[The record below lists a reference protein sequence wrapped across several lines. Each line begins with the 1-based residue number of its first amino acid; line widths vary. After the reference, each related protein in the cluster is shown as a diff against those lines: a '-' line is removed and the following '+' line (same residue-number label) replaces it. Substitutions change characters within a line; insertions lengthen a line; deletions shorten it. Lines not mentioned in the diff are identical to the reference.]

1 MKKILHI
8 ISSPQGEA
16 SVSKKLGNA
25 IIEKIKA
32 KYPDSILKERNLAK
46 KPLPHLDEVLIS
58 SFFAPAEK
66 LSKEQIEA
74 TKRSDE
80 AIAELQEADILV
92 IDSPM
97 YNFTIA
103 STLKTYLDHIVRRGV
118 TFRATDT
125 GTEGLVKNK
134 KVYLAFSGAGVYSEG
149 ALKSYDFVIPL
160 LKTVLGWIGITD
172 VSVFRVEGLRYDGIK
187 EKAFEKGVESIMID

>member
-1 MKKILHI
+1 MKKILHL

-25 IIEKIKA
+25 IIEKIKV
-32 KYPDSILKERNLAK
+32 KYPDSILKERDLVKNL
-46 KPLPHLDEVLIS
+46 LPHLDEVLIS
-58 SFFAPAEK
+58 SFFTPVEK

-80 AIAELQEADILV
+80 AIAELQDADIIV
-92 IDSPM
+92 IDAPM

-118 TFRATDT
+118 TFRSTEN
-125 GTEGLVKNK
+125 GTEGLIENK

-149 ALKSYDFVIPL
+149 VLQSYDFVVPL

-172 VSVFRVEGLRYDGIK
+172 VSVFRAEGLRYEGIK

>member
-25 IIEKIKA
+25 VIEKIQA
-32 KYPDSILKERNLAK
+32 KYPGSIVKEQNLVEN
-46 KPLPHLDEVLIS
+46 LFPHLDEVIIS
-58 SFFAPAEK
+58 SFFTPAEK
-66 LSKEQIEA
+66 LSKEQLEA

-80 AIAELQEADILV
+80 AIAELQEADIIV
-92 IDSPM
+92 MDAPM

-118 TFRATDT
+118 TFQSTGT

-149 ALKSYDFVIPL
+149 VLQSYDFVIPL

-172 VSVFRVEGLRYDGIK
+172 IRVFRVEGLRYEGIK
-187 EKAFEKGVESIMID
+187 EKAFEKGVESILID